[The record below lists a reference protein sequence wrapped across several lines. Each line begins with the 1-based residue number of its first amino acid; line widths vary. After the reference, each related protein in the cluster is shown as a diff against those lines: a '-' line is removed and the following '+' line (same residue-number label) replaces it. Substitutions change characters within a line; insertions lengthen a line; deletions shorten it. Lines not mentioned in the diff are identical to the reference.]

1 MTVLPCVVRFG
12 FAKHGIFELVFLGIV
27 ALLLVFGLPIAAIV
41 MSNRAG
47 NRLEQLERKISGLET
62 ALAGLRPGGAKPHTG
77 TVAKPAKAKQTKTDV
92 ISEKA
97 PAPEEPEKT
106 GKSEESPKKPLPAK
120 PKPKKPSRDLETLI
134 GTRWTVLLG
143 GFTLALGVVF
153 LVRHSIEAGL
163 LGPRARIAL
172 GAAFSVA
179 LFAAGEW
186 LRRHDRKL
194 ALPVIDKADI
204 PAILT
209 GAGVA
214 GAFATLYAAHA
225 LYGFVGPAAA
235 FVALTV
241 IGLVS
246 LVLSALHGPALAAIG
261 ILGAYAT
268 PLLVSSDNPN
278 TLALALHVLTVT
290 IAVMAVARVRS
301 WLWLALSGVVASCLW
316 TALAAVSP
324 GIYGG
329 FSGLAMVCGLAVVFS
344 VALGWEF
351 ADRPSPPED
360 RPIDRIAVI
369 SFVLL
374 GVAFLVQLAANN
386 ALPDTATGLITAL
399 IIIGAASVWP
409 AFAPIAIIAGVVVI
423 VTVAESHLP
432 WTVVDGLTQ
441 TAHVQDGLVPPDTSA
456 FMQNALLIVLPPS
469 ILAIWG
475 AWRSAS
481 TAPKMSGWLA
491 SASGVMIFFALVIA
505 YLRIAPFE
513 TRPVFGAMG
522 LLAGGAFVALTEV
535 FTKARPGDVMAAAPA
550 AYAVAAVSA
559 VSFAIGVSLDTG
571 WMPLAFALTS
581 LGIAVI
587 YKSRPVFPLPWLS
600 LAAAVFSVLSI
611 WANAPFSQNE
621 VGTTPILNGL
631 ILIVGLPAA
640 ALVVAGEFLRR
651 LDIREPSVGLTAI
664 GLGVTGFFVG
674 IEIQHA
680 LNGGVVHGGSFDLA
694 ELSAQ
699 TLAALGFAIGLQRI
713 AKIAGASIYDTA
725 SLVAGAIS
733 VAFIA
738 LGLLAVYNPA
748 FTNDPV
754 GGGTIFNLLLPGYLL
769 TAIVAAAVAWLAR
782 PVRPRWYTL
791 GYAALS
797 GLLLFAYC
805 SLMLRKGFHG
815 ERLGLYR
822 YTSDIEFWYYS
833 VLWLAMGGAVLA
845 LGLKLKSAPIRAAS
859 GILIGLTIC
868 KVFLLDMSELTGA
881 LRAFSFIGLGISLLV
896 IGRFYQRLLMR
907 KSTGK
912 TKV

>member
-1 MTVLPCVVRFG
+1 M
-12 FAKHGIFELVFLGIV
+12 VFLSVI
-27 ALLLVFGLPIAAIV
+27 ALILVFGLPIAAIV
-41 MSNRAG
+41 MSYRAG
-47 NRLEQLERKISGLET
+47 GRLEQLERRIAGLET
-62 ALAGLRPGGAKPHTG
+62 ALAGFRVDDPKPTSA
-77 TVAKPAKAKQTKTDV
+77 TKAKQAKTDTV
-92 ISEKA
+92 SEKV
-97 PAPEEPEKT
+97 PAKEKPENASKKAEPP
-106 GKSEESPKKPLPAK
+106 GKQASKK
-120 PKPKKPSRDLETLI
+120 PKPKKPPRDLETLI

-163 LGPRARIAL
+163 LGPRARIVA
-172 GAAFSVA
+172 GAVFSVA
-179 LFAAGEW
+179 LLAAGEW

-194 ALPVIDKADI
+194 ALPVIEKADV

-209 GAGVA
+209 GAGVV

-225 LYGFVGPAAA
+225 LYGFVGPAVA

-241 IGLVS
+241 IGLAS

-268 PLLVSSDNPN
+268 PLLVSADTQNN
-278 TLALALHVLTVT
+278 LALALHVLAVT
-290 IAVMAVARVRS
+290 SAVMAVARMRK
-301 WLWLALSGVVASCLW
+301 WLWLAIAGVAASCLW
-316 TALAAVSP
+316 TVLAAISP
-324 GIYGG
+324 GLYAGV
-329 FSGLAMVCGLAVVFS
+329 SGLLMVCGLAAVFV

-351 ADRPSPPED
+351 ADQPKPPAD

-369 SFVLL
+369 SFALL

-386 ALPDTATGLITAL
+386 GLPDTATGILTAM

-409 AFAPIAIIAGVVVI
+409 GFAPIAIIAGVI
-423 VTVAESHLP
+423 ALATIAESHLP

-441 TAHVQDGLVPPDTSA
+441 TSHIQDGLVPPDTFA
-456 FMQNALLIVLPPS
+456 FMQNALLIALPPAA
-469 ILAIWG
+469 LAVWG
-475 AWRSAS
+475 AWRSAP
-481 TAPKMSGWLA
+481 TAPKMSGWLTA
-491 SASGVMIFFALVIA
+491 SSGVIVTFGLIVA

-513 TRPVFGAMG
+513 TRPMFGAAG
-522 LLAGGAFVALTEV
+522 LLAGGVFVALTET
-535 FTKARPGDVMAAAPA
+535 FTKLRPGDMTAPAPA
-550 AYAVAAVSA
+550 AYAVAAVA
-559 VSFAIGVSLDTG
+559 VVSFAIGVSLDTG

-600 LAAAVFSVLSI
+600 LAAAGLSMLAI
-611 WANAPFSQNE
+611 WFNAPFYSYE
-621 VGTTPILNGL
+621 IGTMPLLNGL

-640 ALVVAGEFLRR
+640 ALVAAGELMRR
-651 LDIREPSVGLTAI
+651 LNVREPSVGLTAI
-664 GLGVTGFFVG
+664 GLALSGFFVG
-674 IEIQHA
+674 IEIQHS

-713 AKIAGASIYDTA
+713 AKVAGASIYDKA

-748 FTNDPV
+748 FTNDSV
-754 GGGTIFNLLLPGYLL
+754 GEGRVFNLLLPGYLL

-822 YTSDIEFWYYS
+822 HTSDIEFWYYS
-833 VLWLAMGGAVLA
+833 VLWLAMGAAVLA
-845 LGLKLKSAPIRAAS
+845 LGLKIKSAPVRAAS
-859 GILIGLTIC
+859 GILIALTVC

-896 IGRFYQRLLMR
+896 IGRFYQRLLLGR
-907 KSTGK
+907 STAK
-912 TKV
+912 QEE